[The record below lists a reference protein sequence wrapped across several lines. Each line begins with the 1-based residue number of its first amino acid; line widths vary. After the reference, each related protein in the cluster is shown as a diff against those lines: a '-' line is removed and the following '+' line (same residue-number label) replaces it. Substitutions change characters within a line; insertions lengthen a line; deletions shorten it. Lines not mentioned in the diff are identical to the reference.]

1 MRTFRREVYFMS
13 HKDQNN
19 QKAAQQREDE
29 RRVDQLINLVEN
41 KTRTERHLEQHS
53 DIGDPDR
60 LDHAHEVQHDRE
72 NQIQDI
78 KNAIVYG
85 DSAKNDTQDQL
96 QSLKKN
102 LTFAEG
108 YIDHN
113 AEHMDPK
120 ALDNLQKKQEHRKE
134 QIDILE

>member
-1 MRTFRREVYFMS
+1 MS
-13 HKDQNN
+13 QNKDR
-19 QKAAQQREDE
+19 QKAAHQRDNE

-72 NQIQDI
+72 HQIQDI

-85 DSAKNDTQDQL
+85 DSSNSNTKQQL
-96 QSLKKN
+96 ESLKKN
-102 LTFAEG
+102 YTFAQG

-113 AEHMDPK
+113 ADNMDPK
-120 ALDNLQKKQEHRKE
+120 ALENLQKKQEHRKE

>member
-1 MRTFRREVYFMS
+1 MS
-13 HKDQNN
+13 QNKDR
-19 QKAAQQREDE
+19 QKEAEQRENA

-72 NQIQDI
+72 NQIEDI
-78 KNAIVYG
+78 KKAIVYG
-85 DSAKNDTQDQL
+85 DNTKNDAQDQL
-96 QSLKKN
+96 QSLEKN
-102 LTFAEG
+102 YTFSQG

-113 AEHMDPK
+113 ADHMDPK
-120 ALDNLQKKQEHRKE
+120 ALQNLEKKQEHRKE
-134 QIDILE
+134 QMDQLK

>member
-1 MRTFRREVYFMS
+1 MS
-13 HKDQNN
+13 QNKDR
-19 QKAAQQREDE
+19 QKEAEQRENA

-72 NQIQDI
+72 NQIEDI

-85 DSAKNDTQDQL
+85 DNTKNDTQDQL
-96 QSLKKN
+96 QSLEKN
-102 LTFAEG
+102 YTFSQG

-113 AEHMDPK
+113 ADHMDPK
-120 ALDNLQKKQEHRKE
+120 ALQNLEKKQEHRKE
-134 QIDILE
+134 QMDQLK

>member
-1 MRTFRREVYFMS
+1 MS
-13 HKDQNN
+13 QNKDR
-19 QKAAQQREDE
+19 QKEEEQRENV

-60 LDHAHEVQHDRE
+60 LDHAHEVQRDRE
-72 NQIQDI
+72 NQIEDI

-85 DSAKNDTQDQL
+85 DNTKNDTEDQL
-96 QSLKKN
+96 QSLQKN
-102 LTFAEG
+102 YTFSQG

-113 AEHMDPK
+113 AKHMDTK
-120 ALDNLQKKQEHRKE
+120 ALQNLQKKQEHRKE
-134 QIDILE
+134 QMDILK

>member
-1 MRTFRREVYFMS
+1 MS
-13 HKDQNN
+13 QNKDC
-19 QKAAQQREDE
+19 QKQAHQLENE

-72 NQIQDI
+72 NQIEDI

-85 DSAKNDTQDQL
+85 DNTKNDTPQEQL
-96 QSLKKN
+96 ENLQKNYTFSQGYLEHNADHMNEKALKN
-102 LTFAEG
+102 LE
-108 YIDHN
+108 
-113 AEHMDPK
+113 
-120 ALDNLQKKQEHRKE
+120 KKQEHRKE
-134 QIDILE
+134 QMDLLE

>member
-1 MRTFRREVYFMS
+1 MS
-13 HKDQNN
+13 HKAEDN
-19 QKAAQQREDE
+19 QKAAHQREDE

-60 LDHAHEVQHDRE
+60 LDHAHEVQHDTE
-72 NQIQDI
+72 NQIKDI

-85 DSAKNDTQDQL
+85 NNAKNDTEDQL
-96 QSLKKN
+96 ESLKKN
-102 LTFAEG
+102 LTFSEG
-108 YIDHN
+108 YIEHN
-113 AEHMDPK
+113 ADHMDPK
-120 ALDNLQKKQEHRKE
+120 ALQSLQKKQEHRKE

>member
-1 MRTFRREVYFMS
+1 MS
-13 HKDQNN
+13 HKANDN
-19 QKAAQQREDE
+19 QKAEQQRENE

-60 LDHAHEVQHDRE
+60 LDHAHEVQHERE
-72 NQIQDI
+72 NQIDDL

-85 DSAKNDTQDQL
+85 DNTKNDTQDQL
-96 QSLKKN
+96 ESLKKN
-102 LTFAEG
+102 YTFSQG

-113 AEHMDPK
+113 ADHMDPK

>member
-1 MRTFRREVYFMS
+1 MS
-13 HKDQNN
+13 QNKEA
-19 QKAAQQREDE
+19 QKAAQQRENE

-72 NQIQDI
+72 NQIEDI

-85 DSAKNDTQDQL
+85 DNTKNDTQDQL

-102 LTFAEG
+102 YTFSQG

-113 AEHMDPK
+113 ADHMDPQ
-120 ALDNLQKKQEHRKE
+120 ALENLQKKQDNRKE
-134 QIDILE
+134 QMDTLE

>member
-1 MRTFRREVYFMS
+1 MS
-13 HKDQNN
+13 QNKDR
-19 QKAAQQREDE
+19 QKEAEQRENA

-60 LDHAHEVQHDRE
+60 LEHAHEVQHDRE
-72 NQIQDI
+72 NQIEDI

-85 DSAKNDTQDQL
+85 DNTKNDAQDQL
-96 QSLKKN
+96 QSLEKN
-102 LTFAEG
+102 YTFSQG

-113 AEHMDPK
+113 ADHMDPK
-120 ALDNLQKKQEHRKE
+120 ALQNLEKKQEHRKE
-134 QIDILE
+134 QMDLLK

>member
-1 MRTFRREVYFMS
+1 MS
-13 HKDQNN
+13 QDKER
-19 QKAAQQREDE
+19 QKEAQQLENA

-60 LDHAHEVQHDRE
+60 LDHAHEVQWERE
-72 NQIQDI
+72 KQIQDI

-85 DSAKNDTQDQL
+85 DNTKNDTQDQL

-102 LTFAEG
+102 YTFSQG
-108 YIDHN
+108 YIEHN
-113 AEHMDPK
+113 GDHMDPQ
-120 ALDNLQKKQEHRKE
+120 ALQNLEKKQDNRKE
-134 QIDILE
+134 QIDILK

>member
-1 MRTFRREVYFMS
+1 MS
-13 HKDQNN
+13 HKANDN
-19 QKAAQQREDE
+19 QKAAQQRENE

-60 LDHAHEVQHDRE
+60 LDHAHEVQHERE
-72 NQIQDI
+72 NQIDDL

-85 DSAKNDTQDQL
+85 DNTKNDTQNQL
-96 QSLKKN
+96 ESLKKN
-102 LTFAEG
+102 YTFSQG

-113 AEHMDPK
+113 ADHMDPK

>member
-1 MRTFRREVYFMS
+1 MS
-13 HKDQNN
+13 QNKDA
-19 QKAAQQREDE
+19 QKAAQQRENE

-60 LDHAHEVQHDRE
+60 LDHAHEVQQDRE
-72 NQIQDI
+72 NQIEDI

-85 DSAKNDTQDQL
+85 DNTKNDTQDQL

-102 LTFAEG
+102 YTFSQG

-113 AEHMDPK
+113 ADHMDPQ
-120 ALDNLQKKQEHRKE
+120 ALENLQKKQENRKE
-134 QIDILE
+134 QMDTLE